1 MRKDNI
7 YKIVNTILIVAMIFG
22 WVSMLT
28 NILLFDY
35 YEFLRYN
42 PASYGFL
49 ILLFSTLA
57 YTIVSSRKVFNEWLS
72 IGMIIFGM
80 FSLCQPFTIVLY
92 KCGFQTLIA
101 GTIGFIVTSHKY

>member
-1 MRKDNI
+1 MQKERA
-7 YKIVNTILIVAMIFG
+7 YKTIGILLIIVMIFG
-22 WVSMLT
+22 WGSMLAK
-28 NILLFDY
+28 ILLFDY

-49 ILLFSTLA
+49 ILLFA
-57 YTIVSSRKVFNEWLS
+57 MPVFMIISSRRAFNEWLS

-80 FSLCQPFTIVLY
+80 FSLCQPFTLVLY

-101 GTIGFIVTSHKY
+101 GTLGFIITSHKQ

>member
-1 MRKDNI
+1 MQKDNI
-7 YKIVNTILIVAMIFG
+7 YKIINIILIIAMFFG
-22 WVSMLT
+22 WGSMLAK
-28 NILLFDY
+28 ILLSDY
-35 YEFLRYN
+35 YEFLQYN

-49 ILLFSTLA
+49 ILLFATLV

-92 KCGFQTLIA
+92 KCGFQTLVA
-101 GTIGFIVTSHKY
+101 GTIGFIVTSHK